1 MAHHM
6 VLLEKV
12 LTEAGDADV
21 VHFHIDYL
29 HYAFSRRYLPRS
41 LTTLHGRLDLPDLIP
56 LYETFPDVNV
66 VSISHHQRTPLPQL
80 HWLGTVYHGLPSMLL
95 PVGNGDGGYLAF
107 LGRISPEKR
116 VDRAI
121 TIARR
126 TGRRLKIA
134 AKVDAQDRDYFEQE
148 IRHLL
153 DDPLIEFI
161 GEIGD
166 ADKAAFLGQATAL
179 LFPID
184 WPEPFGLVMIEALA
198 CGTPV
203 IAYRRGAVPELLT
216 DGECGFVVD
225 NDDEA
230 VRAVRQL
237 SWISRAACRR
247 LFERRFTAQRMAN
260 DYVALYRDLANG
272 DVVERA
278 S

>member
-6 VLLEKV
+6 VLLERV

-29 HYAFSRRYLPRS
+29 HYAFSRRHLPHS
-41 LTTLHGRLDLPDLIP
+41 LTTLHGRLDLPDLVP
-56 LYETFPDVNV
+56 VYETFPDVNV
-66 VSISHHQRTPLPQL
+66 VSISNAQRAPLPHL
-80 HWLGTVYHGLPSMLL
+80 RWLGTVYHGLPARALRPGS
-95 PVGNGDGGYLAF
+95 GDGGYLAF

-121 TIARR
+121 TIAKR

-134 AKVDAQDRDYFEQE
+134 AKVDATDHDYFERE

-161 GEIGD
+161 GEIGE
-166 ADKAAFLGQATAL
+166 ADKAAFLGRASAL

-184 WPEPFGLVMIEALA
+184 LPEPFGLVVIESLA

-203 IAYRRGAVPELLT
+203 IAYRCGAVAELLT
-216 DGECGFVVD
+216 DGESGFVVD
-225 NDDEA
+225 NDDAAVDA
-230 VRAVRQL
+230 VRRL
-237 SWISRAACRR
+237 PDISRARCRAA
-247 LFERRFTAQRMAN
+247 FEWRFTAQRMAD
-260 DYVALYRDLANG
+260 DYVTLYQRVADAA
-272 DVVERA
+272 VERA